1 MTANLS
7 TRLLLATT
15 AIFAA
20 VGVLDAAISRKW
32 DLVVVLALILA
43 VQLALWIR
51 LWWGRTSVDIR
62 PDLAHW
68 LHERAVAGGE
78 PVEHVADRA
87 PAASRAGLV
96 DGPDDG

>member
-7 TRLLLATT
+7 IRLLLATT
-15 AIFAA
+15 ALLAT
-20 VGVLDAAISRKW
+20 VGILDAAISRKW

-43 VQLALWIR
+43 VQVAVWIR

-68 LHERAVAGGE
+68 LHDRAVDGGE
-78 PVEHVADRA
+78 TVEHVADRA
-87 PAASRAGLV
+87 NAAYRAGLV
-96 DGPDDG
+96 DDPDDG